1 VAVGEPAA
9 GKQLGGPG
17 QPSHPPPDAG
27 ANALKRLIHGR
38 LRERG
43 WSYGVVARRGG
54 LPRSTVYNLATTD
67 NLARP
72 PLLGT
77 IEKLARG
84 LELPVSALR
93 VAAAEASGLHRDHSG
108 PMSEKDSSLIASL
121 EALTPEDRQ
130 TVANLIETLRR
141 RTIAADDHARPDN
154 TDPGPR

>member
-1 VAVGEPAA
+1 M
-9 GKQLGGPG
+9 
-17 QPSHPPPDAG
+17 
-27 ANALKRLIHGR
+27 
-38 LRERG
+38 
-43 WSYGVVARRGG
+43 
-54 LPRSTVYNLATTD
+54 YNLATTD

-93 VAAAEASGLHRDHSG
+93 VAAAEASGLLHRDRRG
-108 PMSEKDSSLIASL
+108 PMSEKDSLSLIASL

-154 TDPGPR
+154 TDPRPELGRELPALSPRRIGT